1 MFLAAI
7 AHHYTFTYKPYVQ
20 VTTNPSIYAHIFQL
34 VIHFLFSSF
43 WQEAEEGTCFDSF
56 LAMWDFSDIRAD
68 VTEQVRHAGECHDK
82 GLGGKMVDCQ
92 NQILLRRNCFCVSA
106 PSNRSHIPGSPQQ
119 DVLWHGISAGTDRAH
134 RSPNLSGPRF
144 GGSHVHAL
152 LPFLQWALPRSWPHS
167 RPALYLRPGGL
178 HFLLLGGR

>member
-20 VTTNPSIYAHIFQL
+20 VSTNPSIYTSIFRL
-34 VIHFLFSSF
+34 VIHFLLFSF

-68 VTEQVRHAGECHDK
+68 VTEQVRHAGESHNK
-82 GLGGKMVDCQ
+82 GLGGKTVDCQ
-92 NQILLRRNCFCVSA
+92 NQISLRRNRFCVSA
-106 PSNRSHIPGSPQQ
+106 PSDRSHIPGSPQQ
-119 DVLWHGISAGTDRAH
+119 DVLRHGSSAGTDRAH

-152 LPFLQWALPRSWPHS
+152 LPFLQWALPRPWPHS
-167 RPALYLRPGGL
+167 RPALHLRPGGL